1 MNKSKCDDSF
11 RVHLPSQVKEI
22 LEHIAER
29 DGRKLSAYV
38 RRVLEHHATV
48 EVTLRKVEVPFRHS

>member
-1 MNKSKCDDSF
+1 MDKTKCDDSF

-22 LEHIAER
+22 LEHIAEQ

-38 RRVLEHHATV
+38 RRVLVHHATV
-48 EVTLRKVEVPFRHS
+48 EVTLRKVEGPFRHS